1 MALQVVGMLSPTQSC
16 QNTAVVDGQQLLV
29 ISEDTDFD
37 DTLVDFGV
45 KF

>member
-29 ISEDTDFD
+29 VSEEADIDV
-37 DTLVDFGV
+37 TLVDF
-45 KF
+45 